1 MLLIA
6 AIGCGQA
13 ASAANVNIRGKVVDH
28 ANEPIAAATVK
39 VAGTAVGVSTNA
51 DGGYRLSVAE
61 RDTLVLV
68 YSCIGYKEVRR
79 QLVKPNGDLTINVR
93 LEENAREL
101 GEVEVTEIKRQT
113 GAMQTVNADD
123 YKFAAD
129 ATGGSVES
137 MLATM
142 SGVSSS
148 NELSS
153 QYSVRGGTYDEN
165 SVYINGIEVYRPQLI
180 SSGQQEGLSI
190 INPDLVESV

>member
-39 VAGTAVGVSTNA
+39 VAGTALGVSTNA

-101 GEVEVTEIKRQT
+101 IMNGDYDDIIDTYAHTIEEITKIC
-113 GAMQTVNADD
+113 
-123 YKFAAD
+123 
-129 ATGGSVES
+129 E
-137 MLATM
+137 
-142 SGVSSS
+142 
-148 NELSS
+148 E
-153 QYSVRGGTYDEN
+153 
-165 SVYINGIEVYRPQLI
+165 
-180 SSGQQEGLSI
+180 
-190 INPDLVESV
+190 